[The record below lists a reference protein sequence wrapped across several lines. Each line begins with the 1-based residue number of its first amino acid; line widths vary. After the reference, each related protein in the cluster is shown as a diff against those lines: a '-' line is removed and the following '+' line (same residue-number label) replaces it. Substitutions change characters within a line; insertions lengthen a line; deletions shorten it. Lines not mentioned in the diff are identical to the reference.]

1 MTPLEVGVWY
11 SLPGIPNVVISLQ
24 KTSDFLAYPEW
35 ITQRNTKQRAT
46 KKSVI
51 DHLRKLFPTHHI
63 VGLGK
68 LTQDDEWEDGTKYS
82 AGTIWRLDANT
93 RSYLWEAGK
102 TDRTPENV
110 LCVMY
115 LEDSLIKLRRTYWT
129 FDNPTAAEVAAEV
142 VTGCQ
147 KSLGMNLKTKKF
159 QEGQY
164 VTALSYLC
172 QYDDPDNYGIKG
184 LWTETND
191 DTITQS
197 EYRRT
202 KMQNA
207 IMQYKDEIIAV
218 DNLLNQTGINKHF
231 DQTFITS
238 LFLLHTRRGTFHD
251 NIELMMKLINEK
263 VEDEYGDV
271 VPISMSTKGRL
282 NATGWIQREN
292 KQPAF
297 GGTVYIPD
305 RGKMDGF
312 AQGVP
317 FFTYWLDVAVEEG
330 LHHKQNQGAKIG
342 YQKWFQ
348 EFLARPRFK
357 QMKEQVL
364 TTGILNY

>member
-1 MTPLEVGVWY
+1 
-11 SLPGIPNVVISLQ
+11 
-24 KTSDFLAYPEW
+24 
-35 ITQRNTKQRAT
+35 
-46 KKSVI
+46 
-51 DHLRKLFPTHHI
+51 
-63 VGLGK
+63 
-68 LTQDDEWEDGTKYS
+68 
-82 AGTIWRLDANT
+82 
-93 RSYLWEAGK
+93 
-102 TDRTPENV
+102 
-110 LCVMY
+110 
-115 LEDSLIKLRRTYWT
+115 
-129 FDNPTAAEVAAEV
+129 
-142 VTGCQ
+142 
-147 KSLGMNLKTKKF
+147 MNLKTKKF

-218 DNLLNQTGINKHF
+218 DNLLNETGINKHF

-238 LFLLHTRRGTFHD
+238 LFLLHTRRGTFHA
-251 NIELMMKLINEK
+251 NIEHIMKLINEK
-263 VEDEYGDV
+263 VEDEFGDIV
-271 VPISMSTKGRL
+271 TISMSTKGRL

-292 KQPAF
+292 KQPGF

-330 LHHKQNQGAKIG
+330 LKHKQNQGAKIG